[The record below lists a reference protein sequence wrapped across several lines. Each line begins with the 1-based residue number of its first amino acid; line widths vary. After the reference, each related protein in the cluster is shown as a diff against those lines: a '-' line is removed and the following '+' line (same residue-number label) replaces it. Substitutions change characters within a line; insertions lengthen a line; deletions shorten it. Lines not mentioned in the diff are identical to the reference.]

1 MRFSSFGSLLVA
13 LLGASTAFGQR
24 PTANLSGQWSG
35 NLRIPTGATL
45 QLQLNVQDQSG
56 RRTATLDIPT
66 QNARNIAVDRV
77 ETKGDSLLL
86 TVSAI
91 RARFAGQVASDGSTL
106 RGFWRQNNAKLPLT
120 FQHTST
126 TAAATAAAP
135 AARRS
140 GKAGRPQEPQAPFSY
155 QAEEVRFTNKSA
167 GVTLAGTL
175 TLPPGKGPF
184 PAAVLLT
191 GSGPQDRDE
200 AVFGHK
206 PFLVLADY
214 LTQQGIAVLRF
225 DDRGVGKSTGNA
237 ATATLTDYT
246 QDAEAAMAFLRSR
259 PDINAKKV
267 GLIGHSE
274 GGTAGVR
281 TATQAQPPAFLVLL
295 GMAGVPGSETVVQ
308 QALANAR
315 LKTKDPKI
323 LAGVEQRQRA
333 LIAISQRVADAQQ
346 AQQQMIAVLMPDIS
360 LPAEQMN
367 QLRAAAAGQA
377 AAMTTPAFRA
387 LLGDNPG
394 QTLRNVKCPVLALG
408 GAKDMQVISSTN
420 LPAIEKTL
428 KSSGN
433 RDVTTRELPGLNHMF
448 QTASTGA
455 IDEYSRIE
463 ETFSPT
469 AMQAISSWILSR
481 TK

>member
-35 NLRIPTGATL
+35 NLLIPTGATL

-91 RARFAGQVASDGSTL
+91 RARFAGKVAPDGSTL

-126 TAAATAAAP
+126 TAATAAAP
-135 AARRS
+135 AAKRS

-237 ATATLTDYT
+237 TTATLTDYT

-267 GLIGHSE
+267 GAIGHSE

-281 TATQAQPPAFLVLL
+281 TASQAQAPAFLVLL
-295 GMAGVPGSETVVQ
+295 GMAGVPGSEAVVQ

-333 LIAISQRVADAQQ
+333 LIAISQRVADVQQ
-346 AQQQMIAVLMPDIS
+346 AQKQMIAVLMPDIS

-387 LLGDNPG
+387 LLVDNPT
-394 QTLRNVKCPVLALG
+394 QTLRAVKCPVLALG
-408 GAKDMQVISSTN
+408 GAKDMQVISNTN
-420 LPAIEKTL
+420 LASIEKTL

-448 QTASTGA
+448 QTAPTGA
-455 IDEYSRIE
+455 ISEYGQIE
-463 ETFSPT
+463 ETFSPA